1 MGARWLS
8 FWVVQ
13 VLDYTYII
21 FIGFRRLCFSTSFLD
36 NLFSLYTIIN
46 IIRVGSRILV
56 GSEVELLMILVNSR
70 WNSILDLARLLDQPA
85 SVCHNY
91 TLGENS
97 INSFCSDYMINLFII
112 YLYASFYTYL
122 FIASYELI
130 LIIFL

>member
-1 MGARWLS
+1 MGARWLI
-8 FWVVQ
+8 FWVIQ

-21 FIGFRRLCFSTSFLD
+21 FIGFRQLCFSTSFLD
-36 NLFSLYTIIN
+36 NLFSLYTVIN
-46 IIRVGSRILV
+46 IIRVRSRILV

-70 WNSILDLARLLDQPA
+70 WNSILDLARLLDQLA
-85 SVCHNY
+85 SVYYNY

-97 INSFCSDYMINLFII
+97 ITSFCSDYIIII
-112 YLYASFYTYL
+112 YLYALFYMFL